1 MNIKKYCIG
10 LVVVLAI
17 GGGSYNVVKKLNN
30 NDIPQAPIVLSTSSS
45 GEIINAYDQK
55 ITKELEDKYNKVKD
69 LNRDI
74 IGYIYITGTH
84 IDYPICS
91 GGNTHYLNY
100 NYRNEPSKSG
110 SIFLDENQLSF
121 SKMSLIHGHNMLNT
135 TMFSDI
141 AEFADQEF
149 FDSNMIYIYDG
160 ETCRKFKPVCL
171 LRVPDSYIV
180 KYKQTTGEEVKEYLA
195 EQSKKSIV
203 TPYSDLTEN
212 DGLILNTCVSD
223 GSGDHRLLMA
233 QEVTE

>member
-10 LVVVLAI
+10 LAVVVAI
-17 GGGSYNVVKKLNN
+17 GGGSYMVVNKLNN
-30 NDIPQAPIVLSTSSS
+30 NDIPQAPIASSASSS
-45 GEIINAYDQK
+45 EEVLNAYDQK
-55 ITKELEDKYNKVKD
+55 IAKELEDKYNKVKD

-100 NYRNEPSKSG
+100 NYKNEPSKSG

-149 FDSNMIYIYDG
+149 FDSNIIYIYDG

-180 KYKQTTGEEVKEYLA
+180 KYKQTTGEEVKEYLS
-195 EQSKKSIV
+195 EQSKKSVV